1 MKNLHHTQF
10 NRSTIYL
17 LDCYKSCSGI
27 EDPSNYENICAQCE
41 KILRHSYEFRQ
52 LCQESHQKYLEA
64 TNEVKEIQLIEVYP
78 ELEVKKEIL
87 SDEELDVAR
96 KEALKVEEVPRVEDH
111 KTAESDPDDEDAATE
126 KSDPAA
132 GNSKSV
138 KSESSSDTE
147 QLVVINTLNHYLLEG
162 NFICEICDEMF
173 DTSQDLNS
181 HKKGH
186 VWDTGT
192 KAVKRDCPVCKLTVD
207 NILAHLTKNHT
218 DYKPNTCR
226 QCDAA
231 FAFPIQL
238 RKHLVTHLKGVFEC
252 KACTKKYSSLKLL
265 KTHIGQTRHYRDK
278 YQCHECGQISAE
290 YKDFLTHFHGSH
302 NEDQALRQFFPCFGC
317 KTIFSRRKTALAH
330 KCEPFAVVTDQSALQ
345 QATVTFDCDKCR
357 AKFLSE
363 DEMMCH
369 HTTFCAIEE

>member
-1 MKNLHHTQF
+1 MKNLQNTKLDQTAV
-10 NRSTIYL
+10 NL

-27 EDPSNYENICAQCE
+27 EDNSCYENVCVKCE
-41 KILRHSYEFRQ
+41 KTLRQAYEFRQ

-64 TNEVKEIQLIEVYP
+64 TKGVTEIQLVEVYP
-78 ELEVKKEIL
+78 ELEVKDEVFSEDEMKPPEK
-87 SDEELDVAR
+87 DEDVKAEELKTDDSGQDQEHDDTDEKLDA
-96 KEALKVEEVPRVEDH
+96 EAS
-111 KTAESDPDDEDAATE
+111 T
-126 KSDPAA
+126 
-132 GNSKSV
+132 SKSV
-138 KSESSSDTE
+138 KSESSSSDSE
-147 QLVVINTLNHYLLEG
+147 SGPVVINTLNHYLLEG

-173 DTSQDLNS
+173 DSSQDLNA

-192 KAVKRDCPVCKLTVD
+192 KAVKRDCPVCKQSVD

-218 DYKPNTCR
+218 DYRPNTCR

-252 KACTKKYSSLKLL
+252 RACKKKYPSLKLL
-265 KTHIGQTRHYRDK
+265 KTHVAQTRHHRDR

-317 KTIFSRRKTALAH
+317 KTIFSRRKTAHAH
-330 KCEPFAVVTDQSALQ
+330 KCEPVVVVTTPGALK
-345 QATVTFDCDKCR
+345 AGTVTYDCDKCR